1 MKNKTTSERI
11 ESLRKERIKSS
22 ENQIVL
28 LLKKI
33 SKNLISLHDEIVWDS
48 FRNSIIYDSELIDF
62 TPINYIKY
70 ILEEYEKDSQM
81 ARIKILN
88 LAKDPLRQNISEEV
102 QETIAR
108 EKGFLTKKLPQL
120 GKNSLRIYNGEIK
133 KTDQLTEQEK
143 ELSSKALDFEFYT
156 ELGDRAYTYNK
167 YNKWVGGSTDDVYND
182 VRHLINN
189 YKKIKNNTTKLL
201 IILDG
206 HYWDLNRNKL
216 KPHQNENLII
226 TSSDE
231 LNLSL
236 IKNS

>member
-1 MKNKTTSERI
+1 MKNMTTSERI
-11 ESLRKERIKSS
+11 ENLRKERIKSS
-22 ENQIVL
+22 ENKIVK

-33 SKNLISLHDEIVWDS
+33 SKGLITLYDDDIWES
-48 FRNSIIYDSELIDF
+48 FKNSILYDSELIDF
-62 TPINYIKY
+62 TPINYINY
-70 ILEEYEKDSQM
+70 ILEEYEKNSQM
-81 ARIKILN
+81 AKIKILN

-102 QETIAR
+102 QEIIAR
-108 EKGFLTKKLPQL
+108 EKGFLTNKLPQS
-120 GKNSLRIYNGEIK
+120 GKNSLRIFNGEMK
-133 KTDQLTEQEK
+133 RTYQLTEQEK

-182 VRHLINN
+182 VRHLIDN

-216 KPHQNENLII
+216 QLHQSENLII

-231 LNLSL
+231 LNLSF
-236 IKNS
+236 IKY